1 MTKDVSPLERSTK
14 ERFIEKQEDL
24 YDKVFRRCYSKT
36 SSKEVAKDLT
46 QDIFTRTWDY
56 INKGKDIQYINSF
69 VYRVTSNRIKDYY
82 KKKKSIPMANMGD
95 FDENSVS
102 SDDLHER
109 IEHRAEMKRIKGR
122 LNELGDRYSE
132 VIRMRVFEGKSPQEI
147 AEVLGERTN
156 TVSVRIHRG
165 LKKFRKLIEGPKLSS
180 KSELV
185 N

>member
-1 MTKDVSPLERSTK
+1 MTKDVSTQERSTK
-14 ERFIEKQEDL
+14 ERFIEKQEEL

-56 INKGKDIQYINSF
+56 INRGKDIQYINSF
-69 VYRVTSNRIKDYY
+69 IYRVTSNRIKDYY

-95 FDENSVS
+95 FDENTVS
-102 SDDLHER
+102 SDDIHER
-109 IEHRAEMKRIKGR
+109 ITDRAEVKRIKGR
-122 LNELGDRYSE
+122 LNELGERYSE
-132 VIRMRVFEGKSPQEI
+132 VIRMRVFEGRSPQEI
-147 AEVLGERTN
+147 AEILGERTN

-165 LKKFRKLIEGPKLSS
+165 LKKFRKLIEGTHMPRER
-180 KSELV
+180 ELL